1 MVYKFVLFILKI
13 GIIVKWCDSE
23 GYLKGSWNK
32 GSEWWYFNVIGLM
45 L

>member
-23 GYLKGSWNK
+23 GYLIFWKEVEIKVVSDD
-32 GSEWWYFNVIGLM
+32 ILM